1 MAAEQVFMAL
11 VTRHD
16 KNDIQR
22 VVNSGIN
29 DYAKL
34 LENIAS
40 DIYDSCIQD
49 YYAKYNAQLS
59 EVGIDGHKTVREK
72 GWFKRGTLVVVNGF
86 RRGNTFVAKRY
97 KKTESHQLYIIDKI
111 YPSGLMDIRNSR
123 WGENNE

>member
-34 LENIAS
+34 LENII
-40 DIYDSCIQD
+40 IYM
-49 YYAKYNAQLS
+49 
-59 EVGIDGHKTVREK
+59 
-72 GWFKRGTLVVVNGF
+72 VN
-86 RRGNTFVAKRY
+86 
-97 KKTESHQLYIIDKI
+97 
-111 YPSGLMDIRNSR
+111 
-123 WGENNE
+123 